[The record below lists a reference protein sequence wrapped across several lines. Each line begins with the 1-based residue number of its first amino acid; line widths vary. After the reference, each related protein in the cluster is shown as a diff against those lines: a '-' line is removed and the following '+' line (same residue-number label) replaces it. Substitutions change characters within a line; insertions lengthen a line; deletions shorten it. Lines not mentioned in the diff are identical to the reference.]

1 MARTDIAAIEEQMAA
16 KALEVSSQVGQS
28 DTRKITVDQ
37 QTGTLVGPGGLDLGE
52 EQRVVVIDF
61 GSVNKYYD
69 RKYDANNPAPPACM
83 AVGDVLAEMA
93 PDDDVPAKQSAL
105 CATCWANKW
114 ESDPGGGRGKAC
126 KNTREL
132 VVVLA
137 DDLEDMDLELED
149 IEMFVVSCSPTSIK
163 AFDAVAKR
171 IAKTMSRPPIGAI
184 MTMRAKATA
193 NYYNLTFSDVEPNP
207 YLERLWPLYADGVA
221 AEMIGVKPD
230 FSGYEEPRTLP
241 AGDVR
246 NQQRRR

>member
-1 MARTDIAAIEEQMAA
+1 MARRDIATIEAELAA
-16 KALEVSSQVGQS
+16 KAAAVTSQVGQS

-37 QTGTLVGPGGLDLGE
+37 HTGTLIGPGGLDLGE

-69 RKYDANNPAPPACM
+69 RKYDSNNPTPPACM

-93 PDDDVPAKQSAL
+93 PYDDVPARQSDL

-132 VVVLA
+132 VVALA
-137 DDLEDMDLELED
+137 DDLEDMDLEPED
-149 IEMFVVSCSPTSIK
+149 IEMYVVSCSPTSIK

-171 IAKTMSRPPIGAI
+171 IAKTMARPPIGAV
-184 MTMRAKATA
+184 MTMKVKATE
-193 NYYNLTFSDVEPNP
+193 NYYNLTFTDVEPNP
-207 YLERLWPLYADGVA
+207 YLERVYPLYDEGHA
-221 AEMIGVKPD
+221 AELIGVKPD
-230 FSGYEEPRTLP
+230 FSGYEEPKNLP
-241 AGDVR
+241 AEDVR
-246 NQQRRR
+246 RQRR

>member
-1 MARTDIAAIEEQMAA
+1 MARTDIAAIEAEMAA
-16 KALEVSSQVGQS
+16 KAATVTSQIGQS
-28 DTRKITVDQ
+28 ETRKITVDQ

-52 EQRVVVIDF
+52 SQRVVVVDF

-93 PDDDVPAKQSAL
+93 PEPGVPAPQSDL
-105 CATCWANKW
+105 CAACWANKW

-137 DDLEDMDLELED
+137 DDLEDMDIEAED

-163 AFDAVAKR
+163 AFDAVAGR
-171 IAKTMSRPPIGAI
+171 IAKTMARPPIGAV
-184 MTMRAKATA
+184 MTMAVKPTA
-193 NYYNLTFSDVEPNP
+193 NYYNLTFTDVEPNP
-207 YLERLWPLYADGVA
+207 YLERLWPLYADGLA
-221 AEMIGVKPD
+221 AEMIGVLPD
-230 FSGYEEPRTLP
+230 FSNYEAPKNLP
-241 AGDVR
+241 ASDA
-246 NQQRRR
+246 RRSR